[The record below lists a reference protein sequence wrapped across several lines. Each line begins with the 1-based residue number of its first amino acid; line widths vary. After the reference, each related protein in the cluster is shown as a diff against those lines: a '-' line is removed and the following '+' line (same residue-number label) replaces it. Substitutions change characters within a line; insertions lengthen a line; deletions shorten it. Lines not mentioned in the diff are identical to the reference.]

1 MRVVSGEERLSIRL
15 LLTRR
20 RNKMIQFLVHEK
32 ADNVGVATVDI
43 KAEEKAN
50 GLYMDSQ
57 KKIQL
62 QVLQDIP
69 LGHKIALTNLNK
81 DDSVIKYGHD
91 IGRVV
96 AEIKTGEHVHIH
108 NLKTR
113 RW

>member
-1 MRVVSGEERLSIRL
+1 
-15 LLTRR
+15 
-20 RNKMIQFLVHEK
+20 MIQFLVHEE

-43 KAEEKAN
+43 KTGEKAR

-57 KKIQL
+57 KTIDIKAVQE
-62 QVLQDIP
+62 IP
-69 LGHKIALTNLNK
+69 LGHKLALRELK
-81 DDSVIKYGHD
+81 KESSVIKYGHD

-96 AEIKTGEHVHIH
+96 ADIKTGEHVHIH

>member
-1 MRVVSGEERLSIRL
+1 
-15 LLTRR
+15 
-20 RNKMIQFLVHEK
+20 MIHFLVHEE

-43 KAEEKAN
+43 KAGETAT

-57 KKIQL
+57 KKIKVKAQ
-62 QVLQDIP
+62 QDIP
-69 LGHKIALTNLNK
+69 LGHKIALAKLKVN
-81 DDSVIKYGHD
+81 DSVIKYGHD

-96 AEIKTGEHVHIH
+96 ADIKVGEHVHIH